1 MRALLLLA
9 VVGGGVAHGP
19 LAPLLRVGDVVPDVP
34 LIVVLMLAL
43 RRGPE
48 FGCVAGLV
56 SGLLQDVSTGGLVG
70 VQALTKALVGFAIGA
85 SGARLSVTAPLVQ
98 VPGLVLLTVAEG
110 LARFGLLQ
118 LFRYP
123 APFGE
128 VMAYQILPQ
137 ALYNGFLG
145 AAVVFVLAAAEYLR
159 PGRSL

>member
-1 MRALLLLA
+1 MRVLVLLA

-19 LAPLLRVGDVVPDVP
+19 LASLLRVGDVVPDIP
-34 LIVVLMLAL
+34 LIVVVLLAL

-48 FGCVAGLV
+48 FGCVAGLI

-70 VQALTKALVGFAIGA
+70 VQALTKALVGFVIGA
-85 SGARLSVTAPLVQ
+85 GGSRLSVTAPLVQ

-110 LARFGLLQ
+110 VLRFGILQ
-118 LFRYP
+118 LFRFP

-128 VMAYQILPQ
+128 LMTFQVLPQ

-145 AAVVFVLAAAEYLR
+145 AAVVFVLTVAAYLR